1 MRNFIFAVGLLL
13 GVIFLA
19 SNFTEVE
26 QITVTLQRGD
36 WRFIL
41 LSILLVLIWLVNMA
55 ASFKTIFHV
64 IGIEESL
71 GRLLILTTAATFINV
86 VAPSGGIG
94 GMSVFIAEARQKGK
108 TGARALVAG
117 ALFVI
122 FDYLGLIAL
131 LGLGLIVLFRRNILG
146 GTEITAS
153 IILFFMFTGM
163 SLLLYLGFKS
173 EQALADALA
182 WLARAGNRLLKPFRR
197 RKEFSEEGARSMAH
211 DAVGGLNELRNRPLE
226 LIYPLLLALSNKLIL
241 LLIFFLTFKAF
252 QVPASIGT
260 LIAGTSLSYLF
271 LIVSPTPYG
280 LGVVEGVLTLVLRSM
295 YISVSDAL
303 VITIAYRGVIF
314 WIPLILGAIAF
325 RWVGKLEEK
334 ELDRSS
340 IAGD

>member
-122 FDYLGLIAL
+122 FDYLGLFAL

-153 IILFFMFTGM
+153 FILFFMFAGM

-340 IAGD
+340 ITGD

>member
-1 MRNFIFAVGLLL
+1 MRNFIIAIGLLL

-26 QITVTLQRGD
+26 QITATLQRGD

-41 LSILLVLIWLVNMA
+41 LSVLLVLVWLVNMA
-55 ASFKTIFHV
+55 ASYKTIFHV
-64 IGIEESL
+64 IGIEETLSQ
-71 GRLLILTTAATFINV
+71 LLILTAAATFINV
-86 VAPSGGIG
+86 IAPSAGIG

-122 FDYLGLIAL
+122 FDYLGFFL
-131 LGLGLIVLFRRNILG
+131 LLSLGLIVLFRRNILG

-153 IILFFMFTGM
+153 VILFFMFTGM

-182 WLARAGNRLLKPFRR
+182 WLARAGNRLLKPLRR
-197 RKEFSEEGARSMAH
+197 HKKFSEEEARSIAH

-226 LIYPLLLALSNKLIL
+226 LIYPFLLAISNKLLL

-252 QVPASIGT
+252 QVPASIGI

-280 LGVVEGVLTLVLRSM
+280 LGVVEGILTLSLRSM
-295 YISVSDAL
+295 YIPVSDAL

-314 WIPLILGAIAF
+314 WIPFLLGAVSI
-325 RWVGKLEEK
+325 RWVGKPAEEK
-334 ELDRSS
+334 LDRSPEAS
-340 IAGD
+340 D

>member
-1 MRNFIFAVGLLL
+1 MRNFIIAVGLLL

-19 SNFTEVE
+19 SNFTEIE
-26 QITVTLQRGD
+26 QITATLQRGD

-41 LSILLVLIWLVNMA
+41 LSVLLVLLWLVNMA
-55 ASFKTIFHV
+55 ASYKTIFHV
-64 IGIEESL
+64 IGIEETL
-71 GRLLILTTAATFINV
+71 GQLLILTAAATFINV
-86 VAPSGGIG
+86 IAPSGGVG
-94 GMSVFIAEARQKGK
+94 GVSVFIANARQKGK

-122 FDYLGLIAL
+122 FDYLGFFL
-131 LGLGLIVLFRRNILG
+131 LLSLGLIVLFRRNILG
-146 GTEITAS
+146 GTEIAAS
-153 IILFFMFTGM
+153 VILLLMFTGM

-182 WLARAGNRLLKPFRR
+182 WLARAGNRLLKPLRR
-197 RKEFSEEGARSMAH
+197 RKEFSEEGARSIAH

-226 LIYPLLLALSNKLIL
+226 LIYPFLLAISNKLLL

-280 LGVVEGVLTLVLRSM
+280 LGVVEGVLTLALRSM
-295 YISVSDAL
+295 YIPVSDAL

-314 WIPLILGAIAF
+314 WIPFLLGAVSI
-325 RWVGKLEEK
+325 RWVGKPVEEK
-334 ELDRSS
+334 LDKSPEAS
-340 IAGD
+340 D

>member
-41 LSILLVLIWLVNMA
+41 LSVLLVLIWLVNMA

-153 IILFFMFTGM
+153 IILLFMFTGM
-163 SLLLYLGFKS
+163 SALLYLGFKS

-182 WLARAGNRLLKPFRR
+182 RLARAGNRLLKPFRR
-197 RKEFSEEGARSMAH
+197 RKEFSEEGARSIAH

-252 QVPASIGT
+252 QVPTSIGT

-340 IAGD
+340 IADD

>member
-41 LSILLVLIWLVNMA
+41 LSVLLVLIWLVNMA

-64 IGIEESL
+64 IGTEESL
-71 GRLLILTTAATFINV
+71 GRLLVLTTAATFINV
-86 VAPSGGIG
+86 IAPSGGIG

-122 FDYLGLIAL
+122 FDYLGLFAL

-182 WLARAGNRLLKPFRR
+182 WIARAGNRLLKPFRR
-197 RKEFSEEGARSMAH
+197 RKEFSEEGARSIAH

-260 LIAGTSLSYLF
+260 LIAGTSLSHLF

-280 LGVVEGVLTLVLRSM
+280 LGIVEGILTLVLRSM
-295 YISVSDAL
+295 YIPVSDAL

-314 WIPLILGAIAF
+314 WVPLILGAIAF
-325 RWVGKLEEK
+325 RWVGKPAEK
-334 ELDRSS
+334 DPNTSS
-340 IAGD
+340 KTSE

>member
-1 MRNFIFAVGLLL
+1 MRNFVFAVGLLL

-41 LSILLVLIWLVNMA
+41 LSVLLVLIWLVNMA

-94 GMSVFIAEARQKGK
+94 GMSVFFAEARQKGK
-108 TGARALVAG
+108 TGARSLVAG

-122 FDYLGLIAL
+122 FDYLGLFAL
-131 LGLGLIVLFRRNILG
+131 LGLGLIVLFRRNILS

-153 IILFFMFTGM
+153 IILLFMFTGM

-197 RKEFSEEGARSMAH
+197 RKEFSEEGARSIAH

-295 YISVSDAL
+295 YIPVSDAL
-303 VITIAYRGVIF
+303 VITIAYRGVIL
-314 WIPLILGAIAF
+314 WVPLLLGAIAF
-325 RWVGKLEEK
+325 RWVGKPAEE
-334 ELDRSS
+334 EIDRSPKTS
-340 IAGD
+340 D

>member
-41 LSILLVLIWLVNMA
+41 LSVLLVLIWLVNMA

-71 GRLLILTTAATFINV
+71 GRLLVLTTAATFINV

-94 GMSVFIAEARQKGK
+94 GMSVFFAEARQKGK
-108 TGARALVAG
+108 TGARSLVAG

-122 FDYLGLIAL
+122 FDYLGLFAL

-197 RKEFSEEGARSMAH
+197 RKEFSEEGARSIAH

-280 LGVVEGVLTLVLRSM
+280 LGFVEGILTLVLRSM
-295 YISVSDAL
+295 YIPVSDAL

-314 WIPLILGAIAF
+314 WVPFLLGAIAF
-325 RWVGKLEEK
+325 RWVGKPAEK
-334 ELDRSS
+334 ESDTSPKTS
-340 IAGD
+340 E

>member
-71 GRLLILTTAATFINV
+71 GRLLVLTTAATFINV

-94 GMSVFIAEARQKGK
+94 GMYIFISEARQKGK

-122 FDYLGLIAL
+122 FDYLGLFAL

-153 IILFFMFTGM
+153 VILFFMFTGM
-163 SLLLYLGFKS
+163 SALLYLGFKS

-197 RKEFSEEGARSMAH
+197 RKEFSEEGVRSIAH
-211 DAVGGLNELRNRPLE
+211 DAVSGLNELRNRPLE
-226 LIYPLLLALSNKLIL
+226 LIYPLFLALSNKLIL

-280 LGVVEGVLTLVLRSM
+280 LGIVEGVLTLVLRSM
-295 YISVSDAL
+295 YIPVSDAL

-314 WIPLILGAIAF
+314 WVPLILGAIAF
-325 RWVGKLEEK
+325 RWVGNPAEK
-334 ELDRSS
+334 EPDTSPKTS
-340 IAGD
+340 E

>member
-1 MRNFIFAVGLLL
+1 MRNFIIAVGLLL

-19 SNFTEVE
+19 TNFTEIE
-26 QITVTLQRGD
+26 QITATLQRGD

-41 LSILLVLIWLVNMA
+41 LSVLLVLLWLVNMA
-55 ASFKTIFHV
+55 ASYKTIFHV
-64 IGIEESL
+64 IGIEKTL
-71 GRLLILTTAATFINV
+71 GQLLILTAAATFINV
-86 VAPSGGIG
+86 IAPSGGVG
-94 GMSVFIAEARQKGK
+94 GMSVFIADARQKGK

-122 FDYLGLIAL
+122 FDYLGFFL
-131 LGLGLIVLFRRNILG
+131 LLSLGLIVLFRRNILG
-146 GTEITAS
+146 GTEIAAS
-153 IILFFMFTGM
+153 VILLLMFTGM

-182 WLARAGNRLLKPFRR
+182 WLARFGNRLLKPLRR
-197 RKEFSEEGARSMAH
+197 RKKFSEEGARSIAH

-226 LIYPLLLALSNKLIL
+226 LIYPFLLAISNKLLL
-241 LLIFFLTFKAF
+241 LLILFLTFKAF

-280 LGVVEGVLTLVLRSM
+280 LGVVEGVLTLALRSM
-295 YISVSDAL
+295 YIPVSDAL

-314 WIPLILGAIAF
+314 WIPFLLGAVSI
-325 RWVGKLEEK
+325 RWVGKPSEE
-334 ELDRSS
+334 ELDRSPEAS
-340 IAGD
+340 D

>member
-1 MRNFIFAVGLLL
+1 MRNFIIAVGLLL

-19 SNFTEVE
+19 TNFTEIE
-26 QITVTLQRGD
+26 QITATLQRGD

-41 LSILLVLIWLVNMA
+41 LSVLLVLLWLVNMA
-55 ASFKTIFHV
+55 ASYKTIFHV
-64 IGIEESL
+64 IGIEETL
-71 GRLLILTTAATFINV
+71 GQLLILTASATFINV
-86 VAPSGGIG
+86 IAPSGGVG
-94 GMSVFIAEARQKGK
+94 GMSVFIADARQKGK

-122 FDYLGLIAL
+122 FDYLGFFL
-131 LGLGLIVLFRRNILG
+131 LLSLGLIVLFRRNILG
-146 GTEITAS
+146 GTEIAAS
-153 IILFFMFTGM
+153 VILLLMFTGM

-182 WLARAGNRLLKPFRR
+182 WLARAGNRLLKPLRR
-197 RKEFSEEGARSMAH
+197 RKKFSEEGARSIAH

-226 LIYPLLLALSNKLIL
+226 LIYPFLLAISNKLLL

-280 LGVVEGVLTLVLRSM
+280 LGVVEGVLTLALRSM
-295 YISVSDAL
+295 YIPVSDAL

-314 WIPLILGAIAF
+314 WIPLLLGAVSI
-325 RWVGKLEEK
+325 RWVGKPAEK
-334 ELDRSS
+334 ELDRSPEAS
-340 IAGD
+340 D

>member
-122 FDYLGLIAL
+122 FDYLGLFAL

-153 IILFFMFTGM
+153 FILFFMFAGM

>member
-41 LSILLVLIWLVNMA
+41 LSVLLVLIWLVNMA

-94 GMSVFIAEARQKGK
+94 GMSVFIVEARQKGK

-153 IILFFMFTGM
+153 IILLFMFTGM

-173 EQALADALA
+173 EQALADTLV

-252 QVPASIGT
+252 QVPTSIGT

>member
-1 MRNFIFAVGLLL
+1 MRNFIIAVGLLL

-19 SNFTEVE
+19 TNFTEIE
-26 QITVTLQRGD
+26 QITATLQRGD

-41 LSILLVLIWLVNMA
+41 LSVLLVLLWLVNMA
-55 ASFKTIFHV
+55 ASYKTIFHV
-64 IGIEESL
+64 IGIEETL
-71 GRLLILTTAATFINV
+71 GQLLILTAAATFINV
-86 VAPSGGIG
+86 IAPSAGIG

-122 FDYLGLIAL
+122 FDYLGFFL
-131 LGLGLIVLFRRNILG
+131 LLSLGLIVLFRRNILG
-146 GTEITAS
+146 GTEIAAS
-153 IILFFMFTGM
+153 VILLLMFTGM

-182 WLARAGNRLLKPFRR
+182 WLARFGNRLLKPLRR
-197 RKEFSEEGARSMAH
+197 RKKFSEEEARSIAH

-226 LIYPLLLALSNKLIL
+226 LIYPFLLAISNKLLL
-241 LLIFFLTFKAF
+241 LLILFLTFKAF

-280 LGVVEGVLTLVLRSM
+280 LGVVEGVLTLALRSM
-295 YISVSDAL
+295 YIPVSDAL

-314 WIPLILGAIAF
+314 WIPFLLGAVSI
-325 RWVGKLEEK
+325 RWVGKPAEE
-334 ELDRSS
+334 ELDRSPEAS
-340 IAGD
+340 D

>member
-41 LSILLVLIWLVNMA
+41 LSVLLVLIWLVNMA

-71 GRLLILTTAATFINV
+71 GRLLVLTTAATFINV
-86 VAPSGGIG
+86 IAPSGGIG
-94 GMSVFIAEARQKGK
+94 GMSIFIAEARHKGK

-122 FDYLGLIAL
+122 FDYLGLFAL

-197 RKEFSEEGARSMAH
+197 RKEFSEEGARSIAH

-295 YISVSDAL
+295 YIPVSDAL

-314 WIPLILGAIAF
+314 WVPLILGAIAF
-325 RWVGKLEEK
+325 RWVGKPAEK
-334 ELDRSS
+334 EPDTSPKTS
-340 IAGD
+340 E

>member
-1 MRNFIFAVGLLL
+1 MRNFIIAVGLLL

-19 SNFTEVE
+19 TNFTEIE
-26 QITVTLQRGD
+26 QITATLQRGD

-41 LSILLVLIWLVNMA
+41 LSVLLVLLWLVNMA
-55 ASFKTIFHV
+55 ASYKTIFHV
-64 IGIEESL
+64 IGIEETL
-71 GRLLILTTAATFINV
+71 GQLLILTAAATFINV
-86 VAPSGGIG
+86 IAPSGGVG
-94 GMSVFIAEARQKGK
+94 GMSVFIADARQKGK

-122 FDYLGLIAL
+122 FDYLGFFL
-131 LGLGLIVLFRRNILG
+131 LLSLGLIVLFRRNILG
-146 GTEITAS
+146 GTEIAAS
-153 IILFFMFTGM
+153 VILLLMFTGM

-182 WLARAGNRLLKPFRR
+182 WLARAGNRLLKPLRR
-197 RKEFSEEGARSMAH
+197 RKKFSEEGARSIAH

-226 LIYPLLLALSNKLIL
+226 LIYPFLLAISNKLLL

-280 LGVVEGVLTLVLRSM
+280 LGVVEGVLTLALRSM
-295 YISVSDAL
+295 YIPVSDAL

-314 WIPLILGAIAF
+314 WIPLLLGAVSI
-325 RWVGKLEEK
+325 RWVGKPSEE
-334 ELDRSS
+334 ELDRSPEAS
-340 IAGD
+340 D

>member
-1 MRNFIFAVGLLL
+1 MRNFIIAIGLLL

-19 SNFTEVE
+19 TNFTEIE
-26 QITVTLQRGD
+26 QITATLQRGD

-41 LSILLVLIWLVNMA
+41 LSVLLVLLWLVNMA
-55 ASFKTIFHV
+55 ASYKTIFHV
-64 IGIEESL
+64 IGIEETL
-71 GRLLILTTAATFINV
+71 GQLLILTATATFINV
-86 VAPSGGIG
+86 IAPSGGVG
-94 GMSVFIAEARQKGK
+94 GMSVFIADARQKGK

-122 FDYLGLIAL
+122 FDYLGFFL
-131 LGLGLIVLFRRNILG
+131 LLSLGLIVLFRRNILG
-146 GTEITAS
+146 GTEIAAS
-153 IILFFMFTGM
+153 VLLLLMFTGM

-182 WLARAGNRLLKPFRR
+182 WLARAGNRLLKPLRR
-197 RKEFSEEGARSMAH
+197 RKKFSEEGARSIAH

-226 LIYPLLLALSNKLIL
+226 LIYPFFLAISNKLLL

-280 LGVVEGVLTLVLRSM
+280 LGVVEGVLTLALRSM
-295 YISVSDAL
+295 YIPVSDAL

-314 WIPLILGAIAF
+314 WIPFLLGAVSI
-325 RWVGKLEEK
+325 RWVGKPSEE
-334 ELDRSS
+334 ELDRSPEAS
-340 IAGD
+340 D